1 MLKNSF
7 LVLALLVTFPS
18 DPKITKE
25 ARAGYD
31 SITANDLRSHLSFL
45 ASPELEG
52 RETTYRGQKVAARY
66 IASFFQKLNLKPV
79 GSNGTYF
86 QPFDLEITK
95 MSDQTSI
102 TTVTKEGTTTYRFKK
117 DFLTTSMRDT
127 SVSGQVVFIGYAD
140 ARTDSAVLASA
151 AGKIALGMIRM
162 PSQADTGAQRRFR
175 APFQPVPNS
184 LATLVINEDELSGT
198 IEQQAARLSG
208 FLDKGTM
215 RLASSTRGGRPRP
228 PAGPPTLLVSTQ
240 LADNLLKSAGLTVAR
255 LKQQSGAWTKAI
267 LTGSSA
273 TIDLK
278 VAREIKQSENVLG
291 LLEGNDPKLKE
302 EVVVFSA
309 HYDHVGVG
317 PDGAIFHGAD
327 DDGSGTSTILELA
340 EAYVTNPVK
349 PKRSLLFLTVSG
361 EEKGLLGS
369 EYYVS
374 NPIIPLEKTVA
385 NLNIDMVGRVDKKYE
400 AMKMDHYVYVIGSDK
415 ISTQLDSVLK
425 VANRE
430 SENLTLDYQYNDDN
444 DPNQFYRR
452 SDHYNFAR
460 NGIPII
466 FFFTGV
472 HDDYHRPTDTVD
484 KILFDRMARIGRLI
498 YTVGWKTANMPRPF
512 VKDGKPSVYQ

>member
-1 MLKNSF
+1 MVKQLSF
-7 LVLALLVTFPS
+7 CLALLIAFPGE
-18 DPKITKE
+18 PKITKE
-25 ARAGYD
+25 ARSGYH
-31 SITANDLRSHLSFL
+31 SITANDLRAHLSFL

-66 IASFFQKLNLKPV
+66 IASVFQKLNLKPL
-79 GSNGTYF
+79 GANGTYF
-86 QPFDLEITK
+86 QPFDLEVTK
-95 MSDQTSI
+95 MSEQTSLSC
-102 TTVTKEGTTTYRFKK
+102 VTKAGTTTFRFKK
-117 DFLTTSMRDT
+117 DFLTTAIRDT
-127 SVSGQVVFIGYAD
+127 SVTGEVVFIGYAD
-140 ARTDSAVLASA
+140 SQMDSAKLAVA
-151 AGKIALGMIRM
+151 AGKITLAMMRM

-175 APFQPVPNS
+175 SPFQVVPNS
-184 LATLVINEDELSGT
+184 LATLIINDEAVSGT

-215 RLASSTRGGRPRP
+215 RLASSTRGGRPRAP
-228 PAGPPTLLVSTQ
+228 VGPVALLISAHA
-240 LADNLLKSAGLTVAR
+240 ADELLKPAGLTVAQ
-255 LKQQSGAWTKAI
+255 LKEQAGNWTQAISTGAT
-267 LTGSSA
+267 A

-278 VAREIKQSENVLG
+278 LTREIRQSENVLG
-291 LLEGNDPKLKE
+291 FLEGSDPKLKE

-309 HYDHVGVG
+309 HYDHVGIG
-317 PDGAIFHGAD
+317 PDGAVFHGAD
-327 DDGSGTSTILELA
+327 DDGSGTSMILELA

-349 PKRSLLFLTVSG
+349 PKRSLLFLTVAG

-374 NPIIPLEKTVA
+374 NPAIPLEKTVA
-385 NLNIDMVGRVDKKYE
+385 NLNIDMIGRVDKKYE
-400 AMKMDHYVYVIGSDK
+400 AMKTDNYVYVIGSDK

-425 VANRE
+425 VANKE

-460 NGIPII
+460 NGIPIV

-472 HDDYHRPTDTVD
+472 HEDYHRPTDTVD

-498 YTVGWKTANMPRPF
+498 YTVGWKVATMPRPF

>member
-1 MLKNSF
+1 MLKHSF
-7 LVLALLVTFPS
+7 LGLALLMTLPS

-25 ARAGYD
+25 ARTGYE
-31 SITANDLRSHLSFL
+31 SITANDLRAHLSFL

-66 IASFFQKLNLKPV
+66 IASVFQKLNLKPA
-79 GSNGTYF
+79 GTNGTYF
-86 QPFDLEITK
+86 QTFDIEITK

-102 TTVTKEGTTTYRFKK
+102 TAVTKEGTTTYRFKK

-140 ARTDSAVLASA
+140 ARTDSVALASA
-151 AGKIALGMIRM
+151 AGKIALAMMRM

-175 APFQPVPNS
+175 VPFQPAPNS
-184 LATLVINEDELSGT
+184 LATLIINEEAINGT
-198 IEQQAARLSG
+198 IEQQAARLGG

-215 RLASSTRGGRPRP
+215 RLASSTRGGRART
-228 PAGPPTLLVSTQ
+228 PAGPLALLVSVQ
-240 LADNLLKSAGLTVAR
+240 LADNLLRSAGLTVAQ
-255 LKQQSGAWTKAI
+255 LKQQSGSWTKAI
-267 LTGSSA
+267 PTGSSV

-278 VAREIKQSENVLG
+278 VSREIKQSENVLG
-291 LLEGNDPKLKE
+291 FLEGSDPKLKE

-309 HYDHVGVG
+309 HYDHVGIG

-340 EAYVTNPVK
+340 EAYASNPMK
-349 PKRSLLFLTVSG
+349 PKRSLLFLTVAG

-374 NPIIPLEKTVA
+374 NPVVPLEKTVA

-400 AMKMDHYVYVIGSDK
+400 AMKTDNYVYVIGSDK

-425 VANRE
+425 VANKE
-430 SENLTLDYQYNDDN
+430 TENLTLDYQYNDDN

-460 NGIPII
+460 NGVPIV

-512 VKDGKPSVYQ
+512 IKDGKPSVYQ